1 MQLHK
6 EVQLA
11 YRQLMMGMLTLFVVM
26 ALGRFAYTPIMPYM
40 QATTHLKDKGAG
52 LLATFNYLGY
62 LIGAILPTFF
72 VIRSKVFELKV
83 FLLLNVVTMFLLGTT
98 TNYGV
103 WCVLRLLNGIASGVG
118 FVLASNVVLEAL
130 RRARKEAISG
140 LLYSAIGAGI
150 FFSSIFVFFYTDT
163 HNWGTT
169 WQILGAFAFVL
180 ALGVIFFL
188 KEMPTEQMERGQATS
203 APKRRYSKTY
213 YISYYLAYFSEG
225 AGYII
230 TGTFLVALI
239 KAIPELEP
247 YAPLSWMFVGL
258 GAIPSTVL
266 WSMISEKI
274 GNGRATQ
281 ICFIIQVIAVLT
293 PVVTTNVIAL
303 IVSSMLFGCTFLGLT
318 TLFMSR
324 GQKMAYETGNSHIVS
339 VMTFIYSV
347 GQMIAPYIA
356 GLILAKTTG
365 YTFALVF
372 ASVILVLGLICH
384 IYSEK
389 KMSLEKEFQ

>member
-11 YRQLMMGMLTLFVVM
+11 YRQLAMGMLTLFVVI

-40 QATTHLKDKGAG
+40 QAATHLEDKGAG

-72 VIRSKVFELKV
+72 IIRSKVFDLKLYL
-83 FLLLNVVTMFLLGTT
+83 FLNVITMFLLGMT
-98 TNYGV
+98 TNYGL
-103 WCVLRLLNGIASGVG
+103 WCALRLLNGIASGVG

-140 LLYSAIGAGI
+140 LLYSAVGAGI

-163 HNWGTT
+163 NNWGMT
-169 WQILGAFAFVL
+169 WKILGVFAFAL
-180 ALGVIFFL
+180 ALIVLIFL
-188 KEMPTEQMERGQATS
+188 KDMPTEQVEKGHVSTQPR
-203 APKRRYSKTY
+203 RRYSKIY
-213 YISYYLAYFSEG
+213 YLSYYLAYFSEG

-239 KAIPELEP
+239 KAIPQLEP

-266 WSMISEKI
+266 WSMIGEKI

-281 ICFIIQVIAVLT
+281 MCFIIQVIAVLT
-293 PVVTTNVIAL
+293 PVVTSNVIAL

-339 VMTFIYSV
+339 LMTFIYSV

-356 GLILAKTTG
+356 GIILAKTAG
-365 YTFALVF
+365 YTFALIF
-372 ASVILVLGLICH
+372 ASVILVLGLMSH
-384 IYSEK
+384 MYSEK
-389 KMSLEKEFQ
+389 HVHLEKKFL